1 MVGGRRRVPL
11 SERADHH
18 LGQDEGTAPHI
29 WAESAA
35 YARGDH
41 EGMVESL
48 EQCGQARGE
57 KAGRETDGGEAKMSI
72 PESREREGREPRQP
86 KRPGEGPGLELN
98 RREDEDLAQAG
109 RPRRPPP

>member
-18 LGQDEGTAPHI
+18 LGQDEGTAGHI
-29 WAESAA
+29 RVESAA
-35 YARGDH
+35 DARGDH
-41 EGMVESL
+41 QRMIESL
-48 EQCGQARGE
+48 DHGREARGE

-72 PESREREGREPRQP
+72 PEGGEREGREPRQP

-98 RREDEDLAQAG
+98 RREDEDRAQAG